1 MSDYYFNREL
11 SWLKF
16 NKRVLEEAQT
26 RQLPLFERLKFVSI
40 FTSNL
45 DEFYMVRVGSLVD
58 KVLFSADNKTGL
70 NSKQQLEAINAY
82 VREQYPIKDYI
93 YDDIMKSMASIGYYQ
108 VQYNELDGGEKRLA
122 KEHFEQE
129 IMPLLSPQII
139 GSHHPFPNFENKHI
153 YIAVKLNT
161 KETSFYG
168 VIPLSLS
175 IDRIYFIPSSRK
187 FILAEDLIYKFA
199 EDIFGENK
207 IDGKLIF
214 RVTRNADVEINESLF
229 DDDAEYVQFMREI
242 TKKRG
247 KLSPV
252 RLEYYNSQ
260 DPDIFKYLLTK
271 LKLVA
276 DSCFYSASP
285 FDLNF
290 IGLIDEK
297 LTDKMKLRLVYEPLK
312 PQWSPLIDRKRSITE
327 QIQQKDVL
335 LSHPY
340 NSVRPLLDL
349 LRESAEDKNV
359 VSIKITLY
367 RLGKQSQIVQYLC
380 LAAENGKDVTVVI
393 ELRARFDEQNN
404 INWSGVLEEAGCKLI
419 YGVDEYKVHSKIML
433 ITRRTNNGIRHIVH
447 LATGNYNEQTARLY
461 TDLGL
466 MTYNQDIAS
475 DAVIFFQNITVANVE
490 GKYKHLLV
498 SPWGI
503 KNGFIELIS
512 KQATLAKEGKP
523 ARIIVKMNSFTD
535 KNLIDA
541 MIEASKCGVKIS
553 LIIRGICCLCPG
565 IEGVTDNIEVI
576 SIVGRFLEHSRVY
589 CFGEGANAKVYI
601 SSADLMTRNTEH
613 RVEIAAPIYDAQIKE
628 KLFDMLSIMLRD
640 NVKASKLLSD
650 GNYVKVNNSE
660 EPLDSQLYF
669 YCEAYANAEKIHNN
683 AEYNLKRKSVI
694 DKIKRLL
701 NNRDVKR

>member
-1 MSDYYFNREL
+1 MDCYFNREL

-58 KVLFSADNKTGL
+58 NVLFSVDNKTGL
-70 NSKQQLEAINAY
+70 TAMQQLDAINAY
-82 VREQYPIKDYI
+82 VRELYPIKDFI
-93 YDDIMKSMASIGYYQ
+93 YDDIMKNMASIGYYQ

-139 GSHHPFPNFENKHI
+139 GSHHPFPSFENKHI

-168 VIPLSLS
+168 VIPLSQS
-175 IDRIYFIPSSRK
+175 IDRIYFIPNSKK

-199 EDIFGENK
+199 ENIFGENK
-207 IDGKLIF
+207 IVGKLIF
-214 RVTRNADVEINESLF
+214 RVTRNADVQINESLF
-229 DDDAEYVQFMREI
+229 DDDAEYVQFMRDI

-252 RLEYYNSQ
+252 RLECYKNK
-260 DPDIFKYLLTK
+260 DDDICKYLLSK
-271 LKLVA
+271 INLDS
-276 DSCFYSASP
+276 DSCFYSGSP
-285 FDLNF
+285 FDFNF

-297 LTDKMKLRLVYEPLK
+297 LTDKMKLRLIYEPLK
-312 PQWSPLIDRKRSITE
+312 PQWSPLIDKTRSITE
-327 QIQQKDVL
+327 QIQEKDVF

-340 NSVRPLLDL
+340 NSIRPLVDL
-349 LRESAEDKNV
+349 LREAADDKNV

-380 LAAENGKDVTVVI
+380 LAADNGKDVTVVI

-404 INWSGVLEEAGCKLI
+404 INWSSVLEEAGCKLI

-433 ITRRTNNGIRHIVH
+433 ITRRTNQGIRHIVH

-461 TDLGL
+461 TDIGL
-466 MTYNQDIAS
+466 MTYNQDIGN
-475 DAVIFFQNITVANVE
+475 DAVTFFHNMTVANVD

-503 KNGFIELIS
+503 KNGFIELINQ
-512 KQATLAKEGKP
+512 QAQLAKEGKP

-541 MIEASKCGVKIS
+541 MIEASKCGVRIS

-565 IEGVTDNIEVI
+565 IEGISDNIEVI

-589 CFGEGANAKVYI
+589 YFGEGDNAKVYI

-613 RVEIAAPIYDAQIKE
+613 RVEIAVPIYDTQIKE
-628 KLFDMLSIMLRD
+628 RLFYILNIMLRD

-650 GNYVKVNNSE
+650 GNYVKVNNGE
-660 EPLDSQLYF
+660 EPLDSQMFF
-669 YCEAYANAEKIHNN
+669 YYEAYTNAQKTHSNTED
-683 AEYNLKRKSVI
+683 NLKRKSVI
-694 DKIKRLL
+694 DRIKRLF
-701 NNRDVKR
+701 K